1 MKLIAYND
9 GADCPGVAPGDVA
22 QMLDIDEYEILLG
35 WTNASHPW
43 IDTERGIAT
52 MANFAVG
59 RGVKDGRYAYTPI
72 RLSSIPAYFRDVRRP
87 DVVVVAGIPRG
98 DGYAFKGTVGWG
110 PTAATLAT
118 SVVVEVDLEAPDLGG
133 PMIPGNIAA
142 TVPCENP
149 GVPPAPPRDLDEIDM
164 AVAAN
169 VVPLLPND
177 PTIQIGPGGIA
188 EAILLALTKPVRV
201 WSGVITDAIG
211 ELEPRGLLT
220 GDVTTGYVWG
230 AEPLAALAARGRL
243 NLLPAETTHNPAEIA
258 ACDRFVALNAALQV
272 GLDGSVN
279 IERVGGRVVSG
290 IGGHADFC
298 LGASQSAG
306 GSSIIALR
314 ATTRKGRSTIVGVV
328 DVVSTPRTDVDFVV
342 TEHGVADLRG
352 ATDAVRRDRLISVAA
367 PEHRSMLA
375 EFGI

>member
-1 MKLIAYND
+1 MLLIAYND
-9 GADCPGVAPGDVA
+9 GADCPGVAPADVA
-22 QMLDIDEYEILLG
+22 QMLGIDDYEILLG
-35 WTNASHPW
+35 WTNASHWW

-59 RGVKDGRYAYTPI
+59 RGVKDGRYAYMPI

-87 DVVVVAGIPRG
+87 EAVVIAGVPRG

-110 PTAATLAT
+110 PAAAMLAN
-118 SVVVEVDLEAPDLGG
+118 SVVVEVDTEAPDLGG
-133 PMIPGNIAA
+133 PMIPGNIVA
-142 TVPCENP
+142 TVPCANP
-149 GVPPAPPRDLDEIDM
+149 GLPPAPPRDLDDIDM

-169 VVPLLPND
+169 VVPLLPD
-177 PTIQIGPGGIA
+177 DATIQIGPGGIA
-188 EAILLALTKPVRV
+188 EAILLELTKPVQV

-230 AEPLAALAARGRL
+230 GEPLVALAALGRL
-243 NLLPAETTHNPAEIA
+243 NLLPAEVTHNAAEIA
-258 ACDRFVALNAALQV
+258 ARDRFVALNAALQV
-272 GLDGSVN
+272 GLDGSIN
-279 IERVGGRVVSG
+279 IERVGSRVVSG
-290 IGGHADFC
+290 MGGHADFC

-314 ATTRKGRSTIVGVV
+314 SATRKGHSTIVPVV

-352 ATDAVRRDRLISVAA
+352 ATDAVRRARLILVAA
-367 PEHRSMLA
+367 PEHRTMLD
-375 EFGI
+375 EFAG